1 MTEQQQDAHLPEM
14 VLVRI
19 GEITLKGLNRYKF
32 EDQLIRNM
40 RNRLQA
46 FGKVR
51 IHKDQSRILVEVP
64 AGETTEAVMD
74 ALKDVFGVVSVS
86 PLTLL
91 AGDKD
96 DLFAAVATAF
106 DHLMADNK
114 PRTFKVET
122 RRVDKAFPMS
132 SYEVSAHAGHLLSE
146 RFPMLTVDVKNPDV
160 ILHIEIRDRF
170 HLYHDIIPGPRG
182 LPVGMSGNGMLLLSG
197 GIDSPVAGYQMASRG
212 MTLESIYFHTYPY
225 TGDEVLEKVRSLAKI
240 MTRFTGDMMLHVVD
254 FTKIQLEIQSQC
266 PEDMLTIVMRRMMMR
281 IAEKLAEKRR
291 CKSLIT
297 GESLGQVASQTQE
310 ALICTDH
317 VVSCPVFRPL
327 IGIDKDDTV
336 RISRRIG
343 TFATSVLPYADC
355 CTVFV
360 AKHPKTHPSLQ
371 AADDAEKNL
380 DIADLI
386 DYGLEHI
393 TSERIRV
400 HDMMISGE
408 TR

>member
-1 MTEQQQDAHLPEM
+1 MMKQPYETGMPDM

-51 IHKDQSRILVEVP
+51 INKDQSRILVEVP
-64 AGETTEAVMD
+64 EGETTEAVMT
-74 ALKDVFGVVSVS
+74 ALKDVFGIVSVS
-86 PLTLL
+86 PVTLL
-91 AGDKD
+91 SGDQE
-96 DLFAAVATAF
+96 DLFAAVEKAF

-122 RRVDKAFPMS
+122 RRVDKTFPMS
-132 SYEVSAHAGHLLSE
+132 SYEISAHAGHLLSE
-146 RFPMLTVDVKNPDV
+146 KFSMLTVDVKNPDV

-197 GIDSPVAGYQMASRG
+197 GIDSPVAGYLMASRG

-225 TGDEVLEKVRSLAKI
+225 TGDEVLEKVRALATI

-254 FTKIQLEIQSQC
+254 FTKIQLEIQSKC

-281 IAEKLAEKRR
+281 IAEKLAEKRH

-310 ALICTDH
+310 ALVCTDH

-336 RISRRIG
+336 RLSRRIG

-380 DIADLI
+380 EIDKLI

-400 HDMMISGE
+400 HDMMMSGE